1 MPKCLENILVKIIY
15 INSCRYVPG
24 CESLLVLDDM
34 RYQGYSL
41 VSSLSPSKLSS
52 SSDIILESLALLHTA
67 GLILKHKNQAQS
79 LTSLYPFLMDINV
92 YIQWRSQLFKE
103 KLIFLQGRY
112 RYFKSQYNSTKTDSF
127 YASKKSESF

>member
-1 MPKCLENILVKIIY
+1 MPKCGENILVKIIY

-52 SSDIILESLALLHTA
+52 SPDIILESLALLHAA
-67 GLILKHKNQAQS
+67 GLILKHKHQAQS

-92 YIQWRSQLFKE
+92 YIQWRCKLFKE
-103 KLIFLQGRY
+103 KLNLLQGRE
-112 RYFKSQYNSTKTDSF
+112 KGDISQANGTLKTAWF
-127 YASKKSESF
+127 YATKL